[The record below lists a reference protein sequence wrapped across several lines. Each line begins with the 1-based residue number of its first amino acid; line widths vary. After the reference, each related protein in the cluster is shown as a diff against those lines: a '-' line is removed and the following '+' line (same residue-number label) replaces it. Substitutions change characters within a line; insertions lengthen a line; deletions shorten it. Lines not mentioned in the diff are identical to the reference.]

1 MYWQGYSCVSLSRN
15 RGYSVKKKIKLKR
28 VIFMCDY
35 GNEIFSRL
43 KDGFKVIGR
52 GEDVWKEMN

>member
-1 MYWQGYSCVSLSRN
+1 
-15 RGYSVKKKIKLKR
+15 
-28 VIFMCDY
+28 MCDY